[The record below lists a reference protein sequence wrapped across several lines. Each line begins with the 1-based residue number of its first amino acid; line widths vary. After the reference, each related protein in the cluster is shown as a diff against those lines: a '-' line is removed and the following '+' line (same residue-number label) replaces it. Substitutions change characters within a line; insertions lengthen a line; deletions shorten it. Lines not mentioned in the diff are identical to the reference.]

1 MGRLFGP
8 PDAAL
13 NAYGVDVA
21 EFRRSRTIAAE
32 AQAVWDVL
40 ADFGAISSWAG
51 IVDHSCL
58 LSPSVQG
65 VGPGTVRRVQV
76 GRDAL
81 VERITEF
88 DPPRALAYDVEG
100 FPRQLRHLNNRW
112 TLSPANGGTF
122 VTLTTTIEIGHN
134 PLQQL
139 AERAV
144 VRFSAK
150 QLDTMLTG
158 LAERLEGSP

>member
-1 MGRLFGP
+1 ME
-8 PDAAL
+8 
-13 NAYGVDVA
+13 

-51 IVDHSCL
+51 NVDHSCL
-58 LSPSVQG
+58 LSPSAEG
-65 VGPGTVRRVQV
+65 VGMGTTRRVQV

-88 DPPRALAYDVEG
+88 EPPHVLAYDVEG

-112 TLSPANGGTF
+112 TLRPAAGGTS

-134 PLQQL
+134 PVQRL

-144 VRFSAK
+144 ARFSAR

-158 LAERLEGSP
+158 LANRLENTHD

>member
-1 MGRLFGP
+1 M
-8 PDAAL
+8 
-13 NAYGVDVA
+13 A
-21 EFRRSRTIAAE
+21 EIRRSRTIAAE
-32 AQAVWDVL
+32 AQAIWDVL

-58 LSPSVQG
+58 LSPAAEG
-65 VGPGTVRRVQV
+65 VGMGTSRRVQV

-88 DPPRALAYDVEG
+88 EPPHALAYDVEG

-112 TLSPANGGTF
+112 TLKPAPGGTS

-134 PLQQL
+134 PVQRL

-144 VRFSAK
+144 ARFSAR

-158 LAERLEGSP
+158 LAYRLEATHG